1 MEPIR
6 VIEGTALP
14 VDRSDVDTDQIIPA
28 EYLKRIERTGFGPF
42 LFAEWRKDPDFVIN
56 DHRYAG
62 ASILLAGANFGC
74 GSSREH
80 APWAI
85 EDAGFRAII
94 APSFADIFRNNCTK
108 VGLLPVELRL
118 ESVRALMDA
127 VARRS
132 VDAHRRGPGASQ
144 RDRAGSRRDVRHR
157 GVHRV
162 AAARRAWTTSGSP
175 CASWTRSRRTNRD
188 GWAGSRPPRRSPRP
202 SAASPTRSPPRRRVA
217 VPGSAS

>member
-1 MEPIR
+1 MEPIGI
-6 VIEGTALP
+6 IEGTALP

-42 LFAEWRKDPDFVIN
+42 LFAEWRKDPSFVLN
-56 DHRYAG
+56 DPRYAG
-62 ASILLAGANFGC
+62 ASILLAGANFGG

-108 VGLLPVELRL
+108 VGLLPVELRD

-127 VARRS
+127 VLDDPTTRIVIDLEHRS
-132 VDAHRRGPGASQ
+132 VAAPGLDENFDIEEFTAWRLLEGLDDIGLTLRHVDAITEHE
-144 RDRAGSRRDVRHR
+144 SRR
-157 GVHRV
+157 
-162 AAARRAWTTSGSP
+162 
-175 CASWTRSRRTNRD
+175 ASWL
-188 GWAGSRPPRRSPRP
+188 
-202 SAASPTRSPPRRRVA
+202 PTATS
-217 VPGSAS
+217 

>member
-1 MEPIR
+1 MEPIK

-42 LFAEWRKDPDFVIN
+42 LFAEWRMDPNFVIN
-56 DHRYAG
+56 DLRYAG
-62 ASILLAGANFGC
+62 ASVLLAGANFGC

-85 EDAGFRAII
+85 EDAGFKAVI

-108 VGLLPVELRL
+108 IGLLPVELPA

-127 VARRS
+127 VLDDPATRIE
-132 VDAHRRGPGASQ
+132 VDLEGRVVRAPGLDEVFEIDDFTRWRLLEGLDDIGLTLRNEDKITAYEAS
-144 RDRAGSRRDVRHR
+144 RANWLPN
-157 GVHRV
+157 
-162 AAARRAWTTSGSP
+162 A
-175 CASWTRSRRTNRD
+175 
-188 GWAGSRPPRRSPRP
+188 
-202 SAASPTRSPPRRRVA
+202 
-217 VPGSAS
+217 

>member
-1 MEPIR
+1 MEPIT
-6 VIEGTALP
+6 VVEGTGLP

-56 DHRYAG
+56 DPRYAN
-62 ASILLAGANFGC
+62 ASVMIAGENFGC

-108 VGLLPVELRL
+108 VGLLPVELRAG
-118 ESVRALMDA
+118 SVRALMDA
-127 VARRS
+127 VLDDPSTRIVVDLDALTVRAPDVNETFDMDSFTRWRLLEGLDDIGLSLRS
-132 VDAHRRGPGASQ
+132 EDEIAAYE
-144 RDRAGSRRDVRHR
+144 
-157 GVHRV
+157 
-162 AAARRAWTTSGSP
+162 AARP
-175 CASWTRSRRTNRD
+175 SWL
-188 GWAGSRPPRRSPRP
+188 
-202 SAASPTRSPPRRRVA
+202 PTA
-217 VPGSAS
+217 

>member
-1 MEPIR
+1 MQPIT

-28 EYLKRIERTGFGPF
+28 EYLKRVERSGFGPF

-56 DHRYAG
+56 DPRYDG
-62 ASILLAGANFGC
+62 ASVLLAGENFGC

-85 EDAGFRAII
+85 EDAGFKAVI

-108 VGLLPVELRL
+108 IGLLPVELRA

-127 VARRS
+127 VLDDPTTRIV
-132 VDAHRRGPGASQ
+132 VDLDALTVSAPGLDETFDMEDFTRWRLLEGLDDIGLSLWNEEQITAYE
-144 RDRAGSRRDVRHR
+144 
-157 GVHRV
+157 
-162 AAARRAWTTSGSP
+162 AARP
-175 CASWTRSRRTNRD
+175 SWL
-188 GWAGSRPPRRSPRP
+188 
-202 SAASPTRSPPRRRVA
+202 PTA
-217 VPGSAS
+217 